1 MNKNP
6 QVDEYMKKLDNPMKA
21 EMERV
26 REIILSTDDKITED
40 IKWSAPNFM
49 YKGNIATFN
58 PRAKKLVNLL
68 FHKGAEIP
76 GNHAVLEGE
85 GKEARSVRFHSMED
99 LENRKEDLQN
109 AVRAWIKWKDE
120 G

>member
-1 MNKNP
+1 MNKNRE
-6 QVDEYMKKLDNPMKA
+6 VDAFMAKLDNPMKA

-26 REIILSTDDKITED
+26 REIILSTDDRITED

-76 GNHAVLEGE
+76 GKHSVLEGD
-85 GKEARSVRFHSMED
+85 GKEARSGRFHSMED
-99 LENRKEDLQN
+99 VEAKKEGLENVVK
-109 AVRAWIKWKDE
+109 AWIEWKDSE
-120 G
+120 